1 MRADISKRLIT
12 WWYFC
17 LVPTAGS
24 RFRSWP
30 AWWTSPAWWARSP
43 TPSRGWFVITSAPT
57 PSRTCFSV
65 VVIAPSPG
73 RWWWSPTPSR
83 TCFSVSPAP
92 GGGWGSPSPSG
103 WWLSGVMAPWSR
115 WCSCQSQTD
124 SDDYS
129 YDLHGGYNQSISNLI
144 SQHWR

>member
-24 RFRSWP
+24 RFGSWP

-43 TPSRGWFVITSAPT
+43 TPSR
-57 PSRTCFSV
+57 TCVF
-65 VVIAPSPG
+65 APSPG
-73 RWWWSPTPSR
+73 RGWGSPTPSRAWFFVVVVAPSPGRGWGSPTPSR
-83 TCFSVSPAP
+83 TCFFVAPAP
-92 GGGWGSPSPSG
+92 GGGWGPPTPSRWWFSG
-103 WWLSGVMAPWSR
+103 FTAPWSR
-115 WCSCQSQTD
+115 WCGGQSQTD

-129 YDLHGGYNQSISNLI
+129 YDLHGGYNQNKKF
-144 SQHWR
+144 